1 MKLKKIPKKIKK
13 LCKKYGIRLTYKK
26 KGKRVKRLLSELLKL
41 IKKKKQKVKFG
52 NKVTAAFRKHPI
64 AAVGLAAA
72 GLAAAVSVPLTL
84 GADAPAAVA
93 AEGAVATG
101 FAGLAAETAVVG
113 EGAALATGATATAG
127 AATTAGAAATAG
139 TGITGAGLA
148 TEGAAT
154 GGATFLS
161 RILGKSK
168 GAAKSAATGAKDLT
182 KSAAT
187 GAKTLA
193 ADTAKGVAGNYAT
206 EQVTKQLNCKIRNE
220 KGICIDDE
228 KENTSFGY
236 RKKSISKKQ
245 AMKIIKGIIYGKKN
259 NLS

>member
-52 NKVTAAFRKHPI
+52 NKVTAAFKKHPI
-64 AAVGLAAA
+64 EATGLILAGTAAA
-72 GLAAAVSVPLTL
+72 ISVPLTL
-84 GADAPAAVA
+84 GADAPAAAVAEGGVA
-93 AEGAVATG
+93 AGL
-101 FAGLAAETAVVG
+101 AGLAAETAVVG
-113 EGAALATGATATAG
+113 EGAVLAGG

-148 TEGAAT
+148 TEGAVT
-154 GGATFLS
+154 GGTTLLAKTA
-161 RILGKSK
+161 SK
-168 GAAKSAATGAKDLT
+168 AKGFFKGGAKGAKDLT

-187 GAKTLA
+187 GAKDLA
-193 ADTAKGVAGNYAT
+193 VDTAKGAAGNYAT
-206 EQVTKQLNCKIRNE
+206 EQVTQQLSNLNCKNRDE
-220 KGICIDDE
+220 KGICIDD

-236 RKKSISKKQ
+236 RKKKISKKK
-245 AMKIIKGIIYGKKN
+245 AMEIIKGIIYRKN
-259 NLS
+259 FKGSLKF